1 MQNAVVNKLFNMEKL
16 CCCFSSTS
24 DGPALDVELKCAI
37 TCCVNQ
43 ARNIDV
49 DMVDGSDDKEEVKD
63 ESSLCCFKC
72 TKERCKQE
80 VDQESENG

>member
-1 MQNAVVNKLFNMEKL
+1 MEKL

-37 TCCVNQ
+37 TCCVNH

-49 DMVDGSDDKEEVKD
+49 DMVDGSNDKEDVKR
-63 ESSLCCFKC
+63 ECSLCCFKC
-72 TKERCKQE
+72 NKERCKQE
-80 VDQESENG
+80 AEEVRENG

>member
-1 MQNAVVNKLFNMEKL
+1 MQNVIMNELFNMEKL
-16 CCCFSSTS
+16 CCCFSSAP

-49 DMVDGSDDKEEVKD
+49 DVIDGSDGKEEVED
-63 ESSLCCFKC
+63 ETSLDCLKY

-80 VDQESENG
+80 TDQKTENG

>member
-1 MQNAVVNKLFNMEKL
+1 MQNVAMNKLFNMEKL
-16 CCCFSSTS
+16 CCCFTSAS

-49 DMVDGSDDKEEVKD
+49 DMVDGSDDKEEEND
-63 ESSLCCFKC
+63 ESSVCCFKS
-72 TKERCKQE
+72 TKEICKQE
-80 VDQESENG
+80 ADQECENG

>member
-1 MQNAVVNKLFNMEKL
+1 MEKL

-24 DGPALDVELKCAI
+24 DGAALDVELKCAI

-49 DMVDGSDDKEEVKD
+49 DMVDGSNDKEDVER
-63 ESSLCCFKC
+63 EFSLCCFKC
-72 TKERCKQE
+72 RKETCKQE
-80 VDQESENG
+80 TEQECENG